1 MLLLTLFCSKTS
13 MKTKIMAAQQIE
25 MIDKSYSP
33 EPSCN
38 LMKFP
43 DKETASES
51 LPKHLPVAQMWPNP

>member
-1 MLLLTLFCSKTS
+1 MGAWFKLLMLLLTLFCSKTS
-13 MKTKIMAAQQIE
+13 MKTKIMVAQQIE

-43 DKETASES
+43 DKETA
-51 LPKHLPVAQMWPNP
+51 